1 MDVGI
6 DIFIYLDLDIGRF
19 VQLEP
24 ADQIQ
29 TYKQNIVYLQM
40 WNHNTSSSNKLIV
53 LSDLNILIY
62 LMLRAALW
70 GRFCYY
76 PILQIRK
83 LRCWVSKLLKVA
95 QILGLGFEL
104 GSVGL
109 ESVLVTWLYIASLY
123 RSLMGKSIFK

>member
-62 LMLRAALW
+62 LMLRAAL
-70 GRFCYY
+70 
-76 PILQIRK
+76 
-83 LRCWVSKLLKVA
+83 
-95 QILGLGFEL
+95 
-104 GSVGL
+104 
-109 ESVLVTWLYIASLY
+109 
-123 RSLMGKSIFK
+123 